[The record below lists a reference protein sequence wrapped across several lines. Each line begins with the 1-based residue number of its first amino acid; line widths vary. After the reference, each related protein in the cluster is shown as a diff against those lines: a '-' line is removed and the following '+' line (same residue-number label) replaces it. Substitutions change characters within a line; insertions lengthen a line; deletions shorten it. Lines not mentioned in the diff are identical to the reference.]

1 VFYPAKQ
8 HFQPVIELP
17 VLAQLKQPLG
27 DENQQRS
34 KQRHG
39 ISFSDEAASRPR
51 NFAQSKAGPGSVFRT
66 GAISLWPVI
75 WLAMAG

>member
-1 VFYPAKQ
+1 MFYPAKQ
-8 HFQPVIELP
+8 HFQAVIELP
-17 VLAQLKQPLG
+17 VLTQLKQPLS

-39 ISFSDEAASRPR
+39 ISFLTKRP
-51 NFAQSKAGPGSVFRT
+51 AGREILPSQKPDRDPFST

-75 WLAMAG
+75 W

>member
-1 VFYPAKQ
+1 MFYPAKQ

-17 VLAQLKQPLG
+17 VLAQLKQPFG
-27 DENQQRS
+27 DEHQQRS

-39 ISFSDEAASRPR
+39 ISLLTTLSSAR
-51 NFAQSKAGPGSVFRT
+51 NFAQSKAGPGSVLRT

-75 WLAMAG
+75 LSAMAG